1 MIIKLI
7 SNNNVEEFN
16 KQVNDMIVQMESENN
31 VLVDTKYKPL
41 NDNNIITYTVLLF
54 FVNPYKE
61 QSKMSSMLAS
71 PGAGIFGIK

>member
-16 KQVNDMIVQMESENN
+16 KQVNDMIVQMENENN

-41 NDNNIITYTVLLF
+41 NGNNIIYTVLLF